1 MHQRIRTN
9 DNPFPSPHVSSLAV
23 RNEGIRLYSQA
34 NKENQLV
41 AQGSGSFLRE
51 FLIQSTLVCYWNSFK
66 EGIRR
71 HLLKFRSFFYSQFG
85 ECQLI
90 RPPTSCMFE
99 FSLETV
105 LLILSTFT
113 KKRIMEWL
121 MCFFQVTKE
130 RVKLLSHPLVTYL
143 LRYKWRSFGRYV
155 YYGRLILYGI
165 FLFFLTGYAMHTTK
179 SIPMT
184 VCKEHECTCN
194 VSFDTGSTGSRVVW
208 RKIGLPV
215 ILITT
220 SISIF
225 LEVRNLHRYR

>member
-51 FLIQSTLVCYWNSFK
+51 FLIQSTLVCYWNSFN

-85 ECQLI
+85 ECQFNSTTYKL
-90 RPPTSCMFE
+90 FVWV
-99 FSLETV
+99 SLETV
-105 LLILSTFT
+105 LLILSTST

>member
-1 MHQRIRTN
+1 M
-9 DNPFPSPHVSSLAV
+9 
-23 RNEGIRLYSQA
+23 
-34 NKENQLV
+34 
-41 AQGSGSFLRE
+41 
-51 FLIQSTLVCYWNSFK
+51 
-66 EGIRR
+66 RR
-71 HLLKFRSFFYSQFG
+71 HLLKFRSCFLVSLANAI
-85 ECQLI
+85 LI
-90 RPPTSCMFE
+90 RPPTGCMFE
-99 FSLETV
+99 FSIETV
-105 LLILSTFT
+105 LLILRNKK
-113 KKRIMEWL
+113 KKRLIEWL
-121 MCFFQVTKE
+121 VCFFQVTKE

-184 VCKEHECTCN
+184 VCKERECTCN
-194 VSFDTGSTGSRVVW
+194 VTFDTGTAGSRMVW

-225 LEVRNLHRYR
+225 LEVHNLHSYR

>member
-1 MHQRIRTN
+1 
-9 DNPFPSPHVSSLAV
+9 
-23 RNEGIRLYSQA
+23 
-34 NKENQLV
+34 
-41 AQGSGSFLRE
+41 
-51 FLIQSTLVCYWNSFK
+51 
-66 EGIRR
+66 
-71 HLLKFRSFFYSQFG
+71 
-85 ECQLI
+85 
-90 RPPTSCMFE
+90 MFE
-99 FSLETV
+99 FSIETV

-113 KKRIMEWL
+113 KKKRLIEWL

-184 VCKEHECTCN
+184 VCKERECTCN
-194 VSFDTGSTGSRVVW
+194 VTFDTGTTGSRVVW

-225 LEVRNLHRYR
+225 LEVGNVHRYGL

>member
-1 MHQRIRTN
+1 M
-9 DNPFPSPHVSSLAV
+9 
-23 RNEGIRLYSQA
+23 
-34 NKENQLV
+34 
-41 AQGSGSFLRE
+41 
-51 FLIQSTLVCYWNSFK
+51 CYWNSFK
-66 EGIRR
+66 EGMRR
-71 HLLKFRSFFYSQFG
+71 HLLKFRSCILVSCHFNSTTYKLYVWVFDRNCLADSQHFY
-85 ECQLI
+85 E
-90 RPPTSCMFE
+90 
-99 FSLETV
+99 
-105 LLILSTFT
+105 
-113 KKRIMEWL
+113 KRIIEWL

-184 VCKEHECTCN
+184 VCKERECTCN
-194 VSFDTGSTGSRVVW
+194 VTFDTGTTGSRVVW

-225 LEVRNLHRYR
+225 LEVRNLHSYRK

>member
-1 MHQRIRTN
+1 
-9 DNPFPSPHVSSLAV
+9 
-23 RNEGIRLYSQA
+23 
-34 NKENQLV
+34 
-41 AQGSGSFLRE
+41 
-51 FLIQSTLVCYWNSFK
+51 
-66 EGIRR
+66 
-71 HLLKFRSFFYSQFG
+71 
-85 ECQLI
+85 
-90 RPPTSCMFE
+90 
-99 FSLETV
+99 
-105 LLILSTFT
+105 
-113 KKRIMEWL
+113 

-184 VCKEHECTCN
+184 VCKERECTCN
-194 VSFDTGSTGSRVVW
+194 VSFDTGTPGSRVVW

-225 LEVRNLHRYR
+225 LEVRNLHRYRQQKSKTFCLDALHVKCIECRVLTCLQLFRERKKWWEKMCTRQSRKVIWDMIIIHLHCS

>member
-1 MHQRIRTN
+1 M
-9 DNPFPSPHVSSLAV
+9 
-23 RNEGIRLYSQA
+23 
-34 NKENQLV
+34 
-41 AQGSGSFLRE
+41 GSFPETSRKLACVASVSNRVIARKLRNC
-51 FLIQSTLVCYWNSFK
+51 LADSQ
-66 EGIRR
+66 
-71 HLLKFRSFFYSQFG
+71 HFY
-85 ECQLI
+85 E
-90 RPPTSCMFE
+90 
-99 FSLETV
+99 
-105 LLILSTFT
+105 
-113 KKRIMEWL
+113 KRIIEWL

-184 VCKEHECTCN
+184 VCKERECTCN
-194 VSFDTGSTGSRVVW
+194 VTFDTGTPGSRVVW

-220 SISIF
+220 SISMF

>member
-51 FLIQSTLVCYWNSFK
+51 FWIQCTLVCHFNSTTYKLYVWVFA
-66 EGIRR
+66 RNCLTDSQ
-71 HLLKFRSFFYSQFG
+71 HFY
-85 ECQLI
+85 E
-90 RPPTSCMFE
+90 
-99 FSLETV
+99 
-105 LLILSTFT
+105 
-113 KKRIMEWL
+113 KRIIEWL